1 MTTIWHVNAF
11 HVTGPANN
19 NETNGL
25 PTFQL
30 PLDIVCLTSKHRETH
45 ACVVSTVVTDAL
57 VLKHQAISIH
67 NANQTLIVLD
77 QFHIKNIAHTRLE
90 NKITLWKKWPSRLRV
105 NGCYA
110 ICVTWLMWHNR
121 NFGSTCLNM
130 ERYLNQKTN
139 PRITSTRIFCP
150 AK

>member
-11 HVTGPANN
+11 HITGPDNN

-30 PLDIVCLTSKHRETH
+30 PLDIFYLTPKYRKTH

-67 NANQTLIVLD
+67 NAN
-77 QFHIKNIAHTRLE
+77 
-90 NKITLWKKWPSRLRV
+90 
-105 NGCYA
+105 
-110 ICVTWLMWHNR
+110 
-121 NFGSTCLNM
+121 
-130 ERYLNQKTN
+130 
-139 PRITSTRIFCP
+139 
-150 AK
+150 